1 MKMTKS
7 ATKLAECFARN
18 PWWVLGIALALSIL
32 SAWATMQLPVYTSR
46 QALLPQ
52 NTAVAKRFNDFLK
65 NFGATSDLIVVLEGA
80 PRSELES
87 FANDLAAKLRVEPEI
102 SQATA
107 HLDIAFFLE
116 HAYLMMPT
124 EGLDRLT
131 EMANQPIMKGRGM
144 EESLLK
150 ALSWTKDH
158 PPLTSTDTDLQTAE
172 ASLNLTVFFL
182 EEWQRW
188 LAAETVPTSLNWY
201 RLMAKNDAGSL
212 TDGYFTSHDGRMLF
226 LFVHPKIPTEDFEN
240 LGPFVDK
247 IKQVSADL
255 AKQVKAS
262 GHAPPTVG
270 LTGLPAIVY
279 EEYVNIRHDITLV
292 IFTSTGLI
300 AVLILLVVRS
310 VRWAVLIFVPMGLG
324 VLWSLGLVLVTV
336 GHLTI
341 ITASFIA
348 ILFGLGADYGIFT
361 ASRIA
366 DERRAGK
373 PLVEAIGAGI
383 GSSFITVLT
392 AGGASL
398 LIFGALATVDFPGFA
413 ELGLVAAKGVLMI
426 LVSTWIVQP
435 ALYALLP
442 PKLKDI
448 PPPIT
453 LPDSLET
460 GKHNGSL
467 PKSVAVTLVIL
478 AIGLAVIGGVR
489 GFSIPFDYDL
499 LSMLP
504 KDSQSA
510 YYQRRMVAESDYQAE
525 VIIFTAKDM
534 DDARRITREASKL
547 QTIAQV
553 QSLTKLFPEDA
564 DERLRKAISIAKSLA
579 LAGYHKQ
586 VARLDQAG
594 LSVESFKLLRAVL
607 KNSTTVIDD
616 VQEQAFSA
624 GHSDLVKSLEKVRG
638 QLLLISSEL
647 SSAGE
652 QERLRSESFLRTL
665 LSSADAGLKIIDS
678 WQQAQPLIPE
688 QLPPN
693 LRDRF
698 FAADGRIAVYAFP
711 AKSVY
716 NPDNLD
722 ALIKDIYSVSA
733 EATGFPTTHQVFSKS
748 VVESSIH
755 GTQLALVL
763 CLLWIMAVTRSVRG
777 FSLAVLPL
785 LIGGGWMLGIMAFS
799 GIRYNYANII
809 ALPMVIALA
818 VDYGVWFN
826 YRWSELKGH
835 TPLQISLAVGKVIGL
850 AAGTELAGLG
860 GITLASYRGV
870 SSLGISITIGLLCC
884 LIATLIVNP
893 AIGQLLDSRRK
904 T

>member
-1 MKMTKS
+1 
-7 ATKLAECFARN
+7 
-18 PWWVLGIALALSIL
+18 
-32 SAWATMQLPVYTSR
+32 
-46 QALLPQ
+46 
-52 NTAVAKRFNDFLK
+52 
-65 NFGATSDLIVVLEGA
+65 
-80 PRSELES
+80 
-87 FANDLAAKLRVEPEI
+87 
-102 SQATA
+102 
-107 HLDIAFFLE
+107 
-116 HAYLMMPT
+116 
-124 EGLDRLT
+124 
-131 EMANQPIMKGRGM
+131 
-144 EESLLK
+144 
-150 ALSWTKDH
+150 
-158 PPLTSTDTDLQTAE
+158 
-172 ASLNLTVFFL
+172 
-182 EEWQRW
+182 
-188 LAAETVPTSLNWY
+188 
-201 RLMAKNDAGSL
+201 
-212 TDGYFTSHDGRMLF
+212 
-226 LFVHPKIPTEDFEN
+226 
-240 LGPFVDK
+240 
-247 IKQVSADL
+247 
-255 AKQVKAS
+255 
-262 GHAPPTVG
+262 
-270 LTGLPAIVY
+270 
-279 EEYVNIRHDITLV
+279 
-292 IFTSTGLI
+292 
-300 AVLILLVVRS
+300 
-310 VRWAVLIFVPMGLG
+310 
-324 VLWSLGLVLVTV
+324 
-336 GHLTI
+336 
-341 ITASFIA
+341 
-348 ILFGLGADYGIFT
+348 
-361 ASRIA
+361 
-366 DERRAGK
+366 
-373 PLVEAIGAGI
+373 
-383 GSSFITVLT
+383 
-392 AGGASL
+392 
-398 LIFGALATVDFPGFA
+398 
-413 ELGLVAAKGVLMI
+413 
-426 LVSTWIVQP
+426 
-435 ALYALLP
+435 
-442 PKLKDI
+442 
-448 PPPIT
+448 
-453 LPDSLET
+453 
-460 GKHNGSL
+460 
-467 PKSVAVTLVIL
+467 
-478 AIGLAVIGGVR
+478 
-489 GFSIPFDYDL
+489 
-499 LSMLP
+499 MLP

-510 YYQRRMVAESDYQAE
+510 YYQRRMVAESDYQSE

-564 DERLRKAISIAKSLA
+564 DERLRKAISIAKSHA
-579 LAGYHKQ
+579 LAGYDKQ